1 VFSDIITILSLL
13 PGKHAKA
20 LRAQQANISTRA
32 IVGDRD
38 LEAALPVQRERL
50 APTTRA
56 GMMAGLENSAE
67 THKVLQ
73 DEVKTQRSTI
83 LTDRDEIVTSW
94 TNFFALKKRLHLDR
108 CELIAEMKEEADA
121 RDLIFM
127 RDYRRQVLR
136 KRARDLDLDDR
147 LDREWK
153 SQRLIVE
160 PVGMH
165 GLPDPAGAPAV
176 PLLPVEEEIS
186 IPMVAIEM
194 GITVGERGGAVGKC
208 MVKLW
213 REKYGHDS
221 NTQPPKRE
229 TTFRGKPFK
238 ENAYYRR
245 DLEIMRRA
253 IREVC
258 DQK

>member
-1 VFSDIITILSLL
+1 
-13 PGKHAKA
+13 
-20 LRAQQANISTRA
+20 
-32 IVGDRD
+32 
-38 LEAALPVQRERL
+38 
-50 APTTRA
+50 
-56 GMMAGLENSAE
+56 MAGLENSAE

-136 KRARDLDLDDR
+136 KRARDLDSDDR

-165 GLPDPAGAPAV
+165 GLPSRRTRGPAV
-176 PLLPVEEEIS
+176 
-186 IPMVAIEM
+186 A
-194 GITVGERGGAVGKC
+194 R
-208 MVKLW
+208 
-213 REKYGHDS
+213 
-221 NTQPPKRE
+221 
-229 TTFRGKPFK
+229 
-238 ENAYYRR
+238 
-245 DLEIMRRA
+245 
-253 IREVC
+253 
-258 DQK
+258 